1 MKIRPGHFWIS
12 RKLSFF
18 LINQPVFLLR
28 KKNIFTLEE
37 DYWKF
42 NTQLKSN
49 LENKMGQIIN
59 NTGTLVNCSQILIS
73 SISHM
78 LISIW
83 SYLMYSSTLKGQC
96 VNVGVH
102 IWPSADLYFYDVP
115 LKIWDFSKSCPL
127 IGYWPDLFFDIH
139 AILECDTE
147 HQRKAGLGI
156 RSSLFHSKSL
166 ILMSDRERFAL
177 VAL

>member
-102 IWPSADLYFYDVP
+102 IWPSADLYFYNVP

-127 IGYWPDLFFDIH
+127 IGYWPD
-139 AILECDTE
+139 
-147 HQRKAGLGI
+147 
-156 RSSLFHSKSL
+156 
-166 ILMSDRERFAL
+166 FAL
-177 VAL
+177 TFMPFWNATLSISVKQG